1 MLHYYK
7 HLFTSFLSAWFAQN
21 GPEWVSAVTETPE
34 VKQLP
39 ELSVKE
45 ILDTISADNKLD
57 GNDKAAVDELK
68 TRFESDKN
76 SIEGNT
82 ESEKSQ
88 LTESMKTSLQETLS
102 KGYTLQNENDYKVL
116 QSMLQLTNFGV
127 KIPENYSE
135 IADLVGKEGERRDF
149 SFIYK
154 QGHNNIYVYDK
165 FTQKEHGNDWT
176 SDFGVIDV
184 NSGEFKEQSWSM
196 MQNNDINIDDSGSF
210 IPNDRMGNNNEF
222 HVDISEDNKPDSDK
236 KPQEAVNYVEK
247 IPEDQW
253 EKQSDGSFDW
263 MQDFSAQEE
272 EFTVPYRAEETTSS
286 TEAWDKQKNTVQ
298 ENTKNTVETN
308 ELTKTQK
315 LEASILS
322 VKEKY
327 PAVDIKI
334 QDGKCNIAYENG
346 YYTTSFTI
354 DSPSNEKYLSK
365 EGLLSLVEKKL
376 DQWGGYKA
384 SNEAKKDSEDKS
396 ESDKDFTETVTDAIQ
411 DIKEGALETYDDV
424 VAWLRDYFKNA
435 PDAGT
440 IDLGNGETLE
450 VEYDDLN
457 NKLYVDTQFFD
468 GIYDYKS
475 EIDLWDLSGKN
486 PDELKELIASKNA
499 DFLQEYT
506 DKVEAAEAEK
516 MKKWMVDVLKGEKS
530 RKTIDT
536 LTINQEEMNVILFR
550 DRKGDVKAKLSTP
563 YGDGVSDSDLTIKL
577 ASIWDKISLNEIR
590 NKIAQENFEKKYM
603 ELYKKNNPEKKAA

>member
-21 GPEWVSAVTETPE
+21 GPDWVSAVTETSE
-34 VKQLP
+34 AKQLP

-68 TRFESDKN
+68 TRFESDKGE
-76 SIEGNT
+76 I
-82 ESEKSQ
+82 ESETRNGIK
-88 LTESMKTSLQETLS
+88 ESLNIMLED
-102 KGYTLQNENDYKVL
+102 GYTVENQNDYDVLKKILFLEWNLVELPEYDSLPKV
-116 QSMLQLTNFGV
+116 Q
-127 KIPENYSE
+127 KI
-135 IADLVGKEGERRDF
+135 
-149 SFIYK
+149 SFANASQEWYL
-154 QGHNNIYVYDK
+154 YVYDASEGK
-165 FTQKEHGNDWT
+165 YGEKIWFITQ
-176 SDFGVIDV
+176 GVFSETKSIHKD
-184 NSGEFKEQSWSM
+184 M
-196 MQNNDINIDDSGSF
+196 LH
-210 IPNDRMGNNNEF
+210 NNNK
-222 HVDISEDNKPDSDK
+222 VDFSGVNFAEENKQSASEPT
-236 KPQEAVNYVEK
+236 NYVEK
-247 IPEDQW
+247 R
-253 EKQSDGSFDW
+253 
-263 MQDFSAQEE
+263 SAEE
-272 EFTVPYRAEETTSS
+272 ESKKNSLFNELSDFDITNKEDITIPFRADEDITS
-286 TEAWDKQKNTVQ
+286 TESLNNQ
-298 ENTKNTVETN
+298 ENTKDTVETN

-346 YYTTSFTI
+346 YYTTYFTI

-365 EGLLSLVEKKL
+365 EGLLWLVENKL
-376 DQWGGYKA
+376 DKWGGYKA

-396 ESDKDFTETVTDAIQ
+396 ESDKDFTETVTDTIQ

-424 VAWLRDYFKNA
+424 VAWLREYFKNA

>member
-34 VKQLP
+34 AKQLP
-39 ELSVKE
+39 KLSVKE

-154 QGHNNIYVYDK
+154 EGHNNIYVYDK

-210 IPNDRMGNNNEF
+210 IPNDRMNNNNEF
-222 HVDISEDNKPDSDK
+222 HVDISEDNQPDSNTES
-236 KPQEAVNYVEK
+236 QEPTNYVEK
-247 IPEDQW
+247 ISENQADG
-253 EKQSDGSFDW
+253 ESDNIFDSIN
-263 MQDFSAQEE
+263 DFNETYQEE
-272 EFTVPYRAEETTSS
+272 LNVPFRADEEG
-286 TEAWDKQKNTVQ
+286 TEQ
-298 ENTKNTVETN
+298 ENNSDTVETN

-365 EGLLSLVEKKL
+365 EGLLWLVENKL
-376 DQWGGYKA
+376 DKWGGYKA

-396 ESDKDFTETVTDAIQ
+396 ESDKDFTETVTDTIQ

-424 VAWLRDYFKNA
+424 VAWLREYFKNA

-440 IDLGNGETLE
+440 IDLGNGDTLE

-475 EIDLWDLSGKN
+475 EIELWDLSGKN

-499 DFLQEYT
+499 EFLQEYT